1 MDGGFEDVHA
11 WADATSGVALQADT
25 RELTAARSS
34 READGMA
41 TMNSDAELEL
51 QQPRTL
57 EVLVAAHRDFLRF
70 LERKVGD
77 RATAEDIL
85 QSAFV
90 RASSR
95 VEQLRD
101 DEAVVAWFYRI
112 LRNAVIDHYR
122 RGSRSEAKLDALA
135 REFDDVE
142 QPTVDTQDAICRC
155 VGELLDTLKPE
166 YAEALR
172 LVELEGVAVKDYAEQ
187 IEITANN
194 AGVRVFRAREA
205 LRKQVMR
212 SCGTCAEHGC
222 VDCCCHSHAHE

>member
-1 MDGGFEDVHA
+1 MSTT
-11 WADATSGVALQADT
+11 TSDT
-25 RELTAARSS
+25 EPDP
-34 READGMA
+34 E
-41 TMNSDAELEL
+41 
-51 QQPRTL
+51 QPRTL
-57 EVLVAAHRDFLRF
+57 EVLVAAHREFLRF

-90 RASSR
+90 RATTQ

-101 DEAVVAWFYRI
+101 DEAVIAWFYRI

-122 RGSRSEAKLDALA
+122 RAGRGAAKLDALA
-135 REFDDVE
+135 RELDDAE
-142 QPTVDTQDAICRC
+142 QPTLETQDAICRC

-172 LVELEGVAVKDYAEQ
+172 RIELDGVAVKDYAEQ
-187 IEITANN
+187 TSITANN

-222 VDCCCHSHAHE
+222 VDCSCKSHAHE